1 MKRPGI
7 AKELFALLLGAF
19 CVAFSIATIMGLA
32 SCLLGFEV
40 EMEGATVP
48 NDPPALIFFAVIAIA
63 SGALLRWMLRDVP
76 ESD

>member
-1 MKRPGI
+1 MKKPGI

-32 SCLLGFEV
+32 SYLFGFEI

-48 NDPPALIFFAVIAIA
+48 NDPPALIFFAIIAIG

-76 ESD
+76 ESE